1 MQSTHHPQRD
11 LFKQDRTLPEMPIPQ
26 RSLVVGLITGL
37 LVEAIGGGSKVRATI
52 KETTEAAHE
61 QDHA

>member
-1 MQSTHHPQRD
+1 MHPRHHSQQD
-11 LFKQDRTLPEMPIPQ
+11 LFKEDRSLPEMPTQQ

-37 LVEAIGGGSKVRATI
+37 LVEAIGSDSEASAAIT
-52 KETTEAAHE
+52 ETTEVAHE